1 MNAKSIE
8 LIEDRLACNPQQHA
22 EQLAAKVTP
31 RSKVI
36 AKGPA
41 FNYNDLARILPLETH
56 QVCNT
61 LRVFNKKAQS
71 QDLWGP
77 KDFYTRGNET

>member
-1 MNAKSIE
+1 M
-8 LIEDRLACNPQQHA
+8 IEDRLDYNPQQHA
-22 EQLAAKVTP
+22 EQLAAKVIAP

-61 LRVFNKKAQS
+61 LRVFKKKSAESGSLGSKRFLRQ
-71 QDLWGP
+71 G
-77 KDFYTRGNET
+77 K